1 MSSRICQRGSWTK
14 RPRINMYVSPDLG
27 DSTNTPLQSAHTRS
41 TVLDPLQAT
50 NTYEATSAYDSE
62 SLKALTSLDRLTAPA
77 TNSALFPYGTDANL
91 WQDRTMPG
99 MAWTPMGM
107 GGTAPYAV
115 TGDGPMAPH
124 LSVSPLLT
132 NGGMAYGVPVMPTA
146 PMAMRQPYTM
156 GYPMPVAPVPVRVPG
171 VPDEE
176 GSFPVLNTFV
186 DSASN
191 PTSDASRASLLQDSP
206 FQPDDTETVT
216 QSTYS
221 TPQALYETSAAYPG
235 AVGLRRTTVPSRSR
249 SPSPRWATSSS
260 RWDEHGNTSIMDFSK
275 RGNTSATSKSRPF
288 VCSYCS
294 RAFARKHDLERH
306 ARVHVRMVACADHS
320 RAIVRTFVPSAKE
333 AFRGAMR
340 CGATCTYWMRGLCA
354 NARRVEHGTSSPGG
368 RGTSPGELGST
379 RHDEEG

>member
-1 MSSRICQRGSWTK
+1 MSHNQRLVLSRMSF
-14 RPRINMYVSPDLG
+14 VFPDLPAWLL
-27 DSTNTPLQSAHTRS
+27 DETPTYQYSAHTRS

-306 ARVHVRMVACADHS
+306 ARVHSGDRPYVCS
-320 RAIVRTFVPSAKE
+320 ECK
-333 AFRGAMR
+333 RGFPRSDALRRHM
-340 CGATCTYWMRGLCA
+340 
-354 NARRVEHGTSSPGG
+354 RVEHGTSSPGG